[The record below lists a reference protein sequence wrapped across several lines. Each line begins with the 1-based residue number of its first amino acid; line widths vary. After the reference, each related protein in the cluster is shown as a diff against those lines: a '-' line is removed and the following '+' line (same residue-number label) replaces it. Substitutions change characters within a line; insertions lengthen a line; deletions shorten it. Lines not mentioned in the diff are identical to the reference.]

1 MRSNIGSTVMPVYTT
16 KLTVSLS
23 LREVREVFDDPF
35 KFAGISGHINLLMGL
50 RPHDD
55 EPFFFDQA
63 DAPPTRFR
71 ASFLLGTPK
80 GQTVTYF
87 GTFEKV
93 QLPSFDMI
101 SYKGVEDRRRF
112 EFQIDISLKES
123 ASHGTTVTFS
133 AVSNFKVDFLSR
145 LLGRAPGYYMGQH
158 IFEQHFIP
166 YLRWAEATKRP
177 HDIVKLTLVFEKSG
191 QLNELVKQVLGL
203 FKEKGRLG
211 LIEFRSEGLKGW
223 LLVRDGAIIAAY
235 SYPLSEFLDE
245 QLVIS
250 SILKAEERATLRAYE
265 I

>member
-1 MRSNIGSTVMPVYTT
+1 
-16 KLTVSLS
+16 
-23 LREVREVFDDPF
+23 
-35 KFAGISGHINLLMGL
+35 
-50 RPHDD
+50 
-55 EPFFFDQA
+55 
-63 DAPPTRFR
+63 
-71 ASFLLGTPK
+71 
-80 GQTVTYF
+80 
-87 GTFEKV
+87 
-93 QLPSFDMI
+93 
-101 SYKGVEDRRRF
+101 
-112 EFQIDISLKES
+112 
-123 ASHGTTVTFS
+123 
-133 AVSNFKVDFLSR
+133 
-145 LLGRAPGYYMGQH
+145 MGQH